1 MDDLDRRISIIVYA
15 DIVGYTSMM
24 QKSEQLALLKLK
36 HFEDAIEEQTKKHE
50 GEVVKAYGDGCLLL
64 FSSAVSAIKCAES
77 IQRKL
82 RQAPYVPLRIGIHI
96 GEIVRKDHDVFGDGV
111 NIASRIESMGVA
123 NSILISSDIYF
134 QIKNHP
140 EFKTVKIGEFSFK
153 NIERDIP
160 LYALSNEGLNVPL
173 IADMK
178 GKGRRKNGLSVF
190 LSKNMKLVWIPLFF
204 VLAAVF
210 IFWVFDEKLTNNATV
225 NEPEPGLVFASKI
238 EANGQAIDPRTT
250 FSQNITDLYAVFR
263 SDMTPPG
270 MIVNVDSISDGAYY
284 AYLKLTEASSLSEFG
299 WQWYRKSAG
308 EKVLEYEMP
317 TKGKKNLWLQRYKYS
332 GNGLFGELGPGT
344 YTIVILLDGNPA
356 LSSELIIE
364 SSLKASE

>member
-36 HFEDAIEEQTKKHE
+36 HFQDAIKEQTAKHD

-64 FSSAVSAIKCAES
+64 FSSAVSAIKCAKS
-77 IQRKL
+77 IQKTL
-82 RQAPYVPLRIGIHI
+82 RQEPYVPLRIGIHI
-96 GEIVRKDHDVFGDGV
+96 GEIVRKDHDVFGDGI
-111 NIASRIESMGVA
+111 NIASRIESMGIA

-160 LYALSNEGLNVPL
+160 LYAVTNGGLNVPL

-178 GKGRRKNGLSVF
+178 GKGKRRNGLSIVF
-190 LSKNMKLVWIPLFF
+190 NKNIKLIWISLFL
-204 VLAAVF
+204 VLGTTLIYWVYNKKF
-210 IFWVFDEKLTNNATV
+210 IINPTDNQPK
-225 NEPEPGLVFASKI
+225 PGLVFASKV
-238 EANGQAIDPRTT
+238 EANGQAINPGTI
-250 FSQNITDLYAVFR
+250 FSQDITDLYAVFR
-263 SDMTPPG
+263 SNMAPPG
-270 MIVNVDSISDGAYY
+270 MVIKSDSIIDGAYY
-284 AYLKLTEASSLSEFG
+284 TYLKPNEESSLSEFG
-299 WQWYRKSAG
+299 WQWYKDG
-308 EKVLEYEMP
+308 EKVVDYESP
-317 TKGKKNLWLQRYKYS
+317 VKGKKNVWLQRYNYFGK
-332 GNGLFGELGPGT
+332 GVFGELGPGT

-356 LSSELIIE
+356 LSSELTIE
-364 SSLKASE
+364 PSLKASE